1 MLPSGVLRRL
11 LFSCLFGSCFRSF
24 FRGLLLRDAL
34 GSLCGLAPE
43 LRKKVGKTDLYIEDL
58 KIETGMIHGLVGPNG
73 CGKTTLLKLIMG
85 ITAPDS
91 GSIDYE
97 GLKPSDITMMS
108 QRPYLMHANVYD
120 NIVYP
125 LKIRGE
131 KIDVTKI
138 DELLDRAGILEIK
151 DQYAGSLSSG
161 ERQKLS
167 FLRAIVFRPK
177 MILMDETLSNLDAD
191 SEKLFREMMLERHRE
206 DGSTWLIVS
215 HQWDGMNELFDKV
228 HHMERG
234 RIVK

>member
-1 MLPSGVLRRL
+1 MRIT
-11 LFSCLFGSCFRSF
+11 
-24 FRGLLLRDAL
+24 
-34 GSLCGLAPE
+34 E
-43 LRKKVGKTDLYIEDL
+43 LRKKIGQTDLYIEDL
-58 KIETGMIHGLVGPNG
+58 TIESGLIHGLVGPNG

-85 ITAPDS
+85 ITEADS

-120 NIVYP
+120 NIIYP
-125 LKIRGE
+125 LKIRGIKVDPDE
-131 KIDVTKI
+131 IDGLM
-138 DELLDRAGILEIK
+138 ERAGILEIK

-177 MILMDETLSNLDAD
+177 MILMDETLSNLDTD
-191 SEKLFREMMLERHRE
+191 SEKLFKDMILERHKE

-215 HQWDGMNELFDKV
+215 HQWDEMNELFDKV
-228 HHMERG
+228 HHMEKG
-234 RIVK
+234 RIV

>member
-1 MLPSGVLRRL
+1 MSE
-11 LFSCLFGSCFRSF
+11 RSRF
-24 FRGLLLRDAL
+24 AMRIT
-34 GSLCGLAPE
+34 E
-43 LRKKVGKTDLYIEDL
+43 LRKRVGKTDLYVEDL
-58 KIETGMIHGLVGPNG
+58 KIESGMIHGLVGPNG

-97 GLKPSDITMMS
+97 GLRPSDITMMS
-108 QRPYLMHANVYD
+108 QRPYLMHASVYD

-131 KIDVTKI
+131 KIDAAKI
-138 DELLDRAGILEIK
+138 DELLERAGILEIR

-191 SEKLFREMMLERHRE
+191 SEKLFREIVMERHRE

-215 HQWDGMNELFDKV
+215 HQWDEMNELFDKV
-228 HHMERG
+228 HHMEKG

>member
-1 MLPSGVLRRL
+1 MSE
-11 LFSCLFGSCFRSF
+11 RS
-24 FRGLLLRDAL
+24 RSAMRIT
-34 GSLCGLAPE
+34 E
-43 LRKKVGKTDLYIEDL
+43 LRKRVGKTDLYVEDL
-58 KIETGMIHGLVGPNG
+58 KIESGMIHGLVGPNG

-97 GLKPSDITMMS
+97 GLRPSDITMMS
-108 QRPYLMHANVYD
+108 QRPYLMHASVYD

-131 KIDVTKI
+131 KIDAAKI
-138 DELLDRAGILEIK
+138 DELLERAGILEIR

-191 SEKLFREMMLERHRE
+191 SEKLFREMVMERHRE

-215 HQWDGMNELFDKV
+215 HQWDEMNELFDKV
-228 HHMERG
+228 HHMEKG

>member
-1 MLPSGVLRRL
+1 MRIT
-11 LFSCLFGSCFRSF
+11 
-24 FRGLLLRDAL
+24 
-34 GSLCGLAPE
+34 E
-43 LRKKVGKTDLYIEDL
+43 LRKKIGKTDLYIEDL
-58 KIETGMIHGLVGPNG
+58 KIESGLVHGLVGPNG

-85 ITAPDS
+85 ITQPDS

-97 GLKPSDITMMS
+97 GLAMTDMTMMN
-108 QRPYLMHANVYD
+108 QRPYLMHASVYD

-131 KIDVTKI
+131 RIDGKEVETLM
-138 DELLDRAGILEIK
+138 ERVGLLDLK

-167 FLRAIVFRPK
+167 FLRAVVFRPK
-177 MILMDETLSNLDAD
+177 MVLMDETLSNLDQE
-191 SEKLFREMMLERHRE
+191 SEALFKEIIMERHRE

-215 HQWDGMNELFDKV
+215 HQWDEMNDLFDKV
-228 HHMERG
+228 HHMEKG

>member
-1 MLPSGVLRRL
+1 MRIT
-11 LFSCLFGSCFRSF
+11 
-24 FRGLLLRDAL
+24 
-34 GSLCGLAPE
+34 E
-43 LRKKVGKTDLYIEDL
+43 LRKKIGKTDLYIDDL
-58 KIETGMIHGLVGPNG
+58 KIESGLIHGLVGPNG

-85 ITAPDS
+85 ITEPDS
-91 GSIDYE
+91 GHIDYE

-120 NIVYP
+120 NIDYP
-125 LKIRGE
+125 LKIRGL
-131 KIDVTKI
+131 KIDQNEI
-138 DELLDRAGILEIK
+138 DGLMERTGILQIK

-177 MILMDETLSNLDAD
+177 MILMDETLSNLDQD
-191 SEKLFREMMLERHRE
+191 SEKLFKEMIIERHKE

-228 HHMERG
+228 HHMEKG
-234 RIVK
+234 RIV

>member
-1 MLPSGVLRRL
+1 MRIT
-11 LFSCLFGSCFRSF
+11 
-24 FRGLLLRDAL
+24 
-34 GSLCGLAPE
+34 E

-58 KIETGMIHGLVGPNG
+58 MIESGMIHGLVGPNG
-73 CGKTTLLKLIMG
+73 CGKTTLLKVIMG
-85 ITAPDS
+85 ITEPDS
-91 GSIDYE
+91 GSLDYE

-131 KIDVTKI
+131 KIDKAKI
-138 DELLDRAGILEIK
+138 DKLLDRAGILGIK

-191 SEKLFREMMLERHRE
+191 SEKLFREMVLERHRE

-215 HQWDGMNELFDKV
+215 HQWDEMNELFDKV
-228 HHMERG
+228 HHMEKG

>member
-1 MLPSGVLRRL
+1 MRIT
-11 LFSCLFGSCFRSF
+11 
-24 FRGLLLRDAL
+24 
-34 GSLCGLAPE
+34 E
-43 LRKKVGKTDLYIEDL
+43 LRKKIGKTDLYIEDL
-58 KIETGMIHGLVGPNG
+58 KIESGMIHGLVGPNG

-85 ITAPDS
+85 ITEPDS

-131 KIDVTKI
+131 RPDETMI

-167 FLRAIVFRPK
+167 FIRAIVFRPK

-191 SEKLFREMMLERHRE
+191 SERLFREMVMERHRE

-215 HQWDGMNELFDKV
+215 HQWDEMNELFDKV
-228 HHMERG
+228 HHMEKG
-234 RIVK
+234 RIVE

>member
-1 MLPSGVLRRL
+1 MRIT
-11 LFSCLFGSCFRSF
+11 
-24 FRGLLLRDAL
+24 
-34 GSLCGLAPE
+34 E

-58 KIETGMIHGLVGPNG
+58 KIESGMIHGLVGPNG

-97 GLKPSDITMMS
+97 GLKPSDVTMMS
-108 QRPYLMHANVYD
+108 QRPYLMHASVYD

-131 KIDVTKI
+131 KTDEAKI
-138 DELLDRAGILEIK
+138 NELLERAGILEIR

-177 MILMDETLSNLDAD
+177 MILMDETLSNLDSD
-191 SEKLFREMMLERHRE
+191 SEKLFREIVLERHRE

-215 HQWDGMNELFDKV
+215 HQWDEMNELFDKV
-228 HHMERG
+228 HHMEKG

>member
-1 MLPSGVLRRL
+1 MSE
-11 LFSCLFGSCFRSF
+11 RS
-24 FRGLLLRDAL
+24 RSAMRI
-34 GSLCGLAPE
+34 SE
-43 LRKKVGKTDLYIEDL
+43 LRKTVGKTDLYIKDL
-58 KIETGMIHGLVGPNG
+58 KIESGKIHGLVGPNG

-85 ITAPDS
+85 TAEPDS

-97 GLKPSDITMMS
+97 GLKPAEITMMS

-131 KIDVTKI
+131 KIDVKKI
-138 DELLDRAGILEIK
+138 DELLERVGLLDIK

-167 FLRAIVFRPK
+167 FLRAIVFKPK
-177 MILMDETLSNLDAD
+177 MILMDETLSNLDQE
-191 SEKLFREMMLERHRE
+191 SEALFKEMILERHRE

-215 HQWDGMNELFDKV
+215 HQWDEMNDLFDRV
-228 HHMERG
+228 HHMEKG
-234 RIVK
+234 RIVEK

>member
-1 MLPSGVLRRL
+1 MRIT
-11 LFSCLFGSCFRSF
+11 
-24 FRGLLLRDAL
+24 
-34 GSLCGLAPE
+34 E

-58 KIETGMIHGLVGPNG
+58 KIESGMIHGLVGPNG
-73 CGKTTLLKLIMG
+73 CGKTTLLKVIMG
-85 ITAPDS
+85 ITEPDS

-131 KIDVTKI
+131 KIDKAKI
-138 DELLDRAGILEIK
+138 DKLLDRAGILGIK

-191 SEKLFREMMLERHRE
+191 SEKLFREMVMERHRE

-215 HQWDGMNELFDKV
+215 HQWDEMNELFDKV
-228 HHMERG
+228 HHMEKG

>member
-1 MLPSGVLRRL
+1 MPE
-11 LFSCLFGSCFRSF
+11 RS
-24 FRGLLLRDAL
+24 RSAMRIT
-34 GSLCGLAPE
+34 E

-58 KIETGMIHGLVGPNG
+58 KIESGMIHGLVGPNG

-85 ITAPDS
+85 ITEPDS
-91 GSIDYE
+91 GTVDLE
-97 GLKPSDITMMS
+97 GLEPTDITMMS

-131 KIDVTKI
+131 KIDVKKI
-138 DELLDRAGILEIK
+138 DELLERVGLLDIK

-167 FLRAIVFRPK
+167 FLRAIVFKPK
-177 MILMDETLSNLDAD
+177 MILMDETLSNLDQE
-191 SEKLFREMMLERHRE
+191 SEALFKEMILERHRE

-215 HQWDGMNELFDKV
+215 HQWDEMNDLFDRV
-228 HHMERG
+228 HHMEKG
-234 RIVK
+234 RIVEK

>member
-1 MLPSGVLRRL
+1 MRIT
-11 LFSCLFGSCFRSF
+11 
-24 FRGLLLRDAL
+24 
-34 GSLCGLAPE
+34 E

-58 KIETGMIHGLVGPNG
+58 KIESGMIHGLVGPNG

-85 ITAPDS
+85 ISEPDS
-91 GSIDYE
+91 GTIDYE
-97 GLKPSDITMMS
+97 GLLPTDITMMS

-125 LKIRGE
+125 LRIRGE
-131 KIDVTKI
+131 RI
-138 DELLDRAGILEIK
+138 DETRIKELLERAGLLEIK

-177 MILMDETLSNLDAD
+177 MVLMDETLSNLDAD
-191 SEKLFREMMLERHRE
+191 SGRLFKEMLLERHTE

-215 HQWDGMNELFDKV
+215 HQWDAMNELFDVV
-228 HHMERG
+228 HHMEKG
-234 RIVK
+234 RII

>member
-1 MLPSGVLRRL
+1 MSE
-11 LFSCLFGSCFRSF
+11 RSRF
-24 FRGLLLRDAL
+24 AMRIT
-34 GSLCGLAPE
+34 E
-43 LRKKVGKTDLYIEDL
+43 LRKRVGKTDLYVEDL
-58 KIETGMIHGLVGPNG
+58 KIESGMIHGLVGPNG

-97 GLKPSDITMMS
+97 GLRPSDITMMS
-108 QRPYLMHANVYD
+108 QRPYLMHASVYD

-131 KIDVTKI
+131 KIDAAKI
-138 DELLDRAGILEIK
+138 DELLERAGILEIR

-191 SEKLFREMMLERHRE
+191 SEKLFREMVLERHRE

-215 HQWDGMNELFDKV
+215 HQWDEMNELFDKV
-228 HHMERG
+228 HHMEKG